1 MNANDETGAGGLAT
15 YCTLFAAD
23 LDWQDAAR
31 RRFARVEAGKLEPR
45 VRELIFVAGYLLNR
59 YGEAARQHQ
68 LRARAH
74 GATDDDFR
82 LLLKILEFYR
92 GLRGFQDAQKLVSFW
107 RSGVFPEIKPPL
119 SGTTDEIY
127 RGITA
132 SRGYIANG
140 FRVNGAD
147 GEWLRLYLQRSD
159 AIKRSPRTIDERA
172 VQLLSMAI
180 TLKNHGY
187 SDNWNDGCIQ
197 VHEDKARALGAGSE
211 EVLEVVQIMEL
222 CDSMTTAWEG
232 ATLLDIAP
240 AAAGA

>member
-1 MNANDETGAGGLAT
+1 MNANDETGAGGLAA
-15 YCTLFAAD
+15 LPHAV
-23 LDWQDAAR
+23 R
-31 RRFARVEAGKLEPR
+31 RRPRLAGRRASARFARVEAGDLEPR
-45 VRELIFVAGYLLNR
+45 VRELVFVAGYPLNR
-59 YGEAARQHQ
+59 YGEAARASAAGP
-68 LRARAH
+68 RTAPPTTTS
-74 GATDDDFR
+74 G

-107 RSGVFPEIKPPL
+107 RSGVLPEIKPPL
-119 SGTTDEIY
+119 AGTTDEIY

-197 VHEDKARALGAGSE
+197 VHETRRARGAGSA

-232 ATLLDIAP
+232 ATLLDLAP